1 MLKVSVTKDHR
12 PGPLGPEGAT
22 AMLAIFF
29 LLLLLACV
37 AAPWL
42 GVDTSDSRSES
53 AHPVQGWFPAL
64 TSR

>member
-1 MLKVSVTKDHR
+1 
-12 PGPLGPEGAT
+12 
-22 AMLAIFF
+22 MLAIFF
-29 LLLLLACV
+29 LLLLLVCV

-53 AHPVQGWFPAL
+53 ARPVQGWFPAL